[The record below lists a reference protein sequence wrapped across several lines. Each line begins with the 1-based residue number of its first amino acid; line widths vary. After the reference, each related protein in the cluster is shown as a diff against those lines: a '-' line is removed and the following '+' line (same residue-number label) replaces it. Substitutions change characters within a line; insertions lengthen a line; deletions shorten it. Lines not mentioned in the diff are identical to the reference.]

1 MQSIVADGQTLW
13 LFDADLNQVTARK
26 QSQVLSATPAALI
39 AAAPDLLALQADFNL
54 SDAPDKDGLQWV
66 LATPKSKDGQ
76 LQAVRVGFKVAGIAS
91 EKMPNLA
98 ALETVDSALF
108 AVALVDDT
116 PDSVEGLTR
125 QFLLSD
131 GRNRWFDKSYVE
143 MLAKTV
149 TVACCVGAGSVPAW

>member
-1 MQSIVADGQTLW
+1 MRVRAGRGGGG
-13 LFDADLNQVTARK
+13 ARA
-26 QSQVLSATPAALI
+26 QVLTTQNRDVWASLR
-39 AAAPDLLALQADFNL
+39 DELK
-54 SDAPDKDGLQWV
+54 KDN
-66 LATPKSKDGQ
+66 A
-76 LQAVRVGFKVAGIAS
+76 
-91 EKMPNLA
+91 A

-108 AVALVDDT
+108 AVALDEDT